1 MDRLAIVLALLLA
14 SASAL
19 AQPTLYEQALAAE
32 RAGKAK
38 EAVELYVQAARKG
51 SGRAA
56 HRLGQIYEKGL
67 GTVRADYQESL
78 KWYNAARTLGYPP
91 QTGDFPDSKR
101 GY

>member
-1 MDRLAIVLALLLA
+1 MDRFALVLALLLA
-14 SASAL
+14 SAATL

-38 EAVELYVQAARKG
+38 EAVDLYVQAARKG
-51 SGRAA
+51 SGVAA

-78 KWYNAARTLGYPP
+78 KWYNAARSLGYPARI
-91 QTGDFPDSKR
+91 GDFPDPKR